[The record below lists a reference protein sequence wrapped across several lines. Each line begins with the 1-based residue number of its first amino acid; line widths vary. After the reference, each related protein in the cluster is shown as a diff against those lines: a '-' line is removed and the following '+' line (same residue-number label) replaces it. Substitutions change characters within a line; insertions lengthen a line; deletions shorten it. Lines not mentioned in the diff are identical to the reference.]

1 MKKSILDLLRREYE
15 NFTAAE
21 KKIVDYILTHQ
32 WECQRLGIT
41 DLSAEC
47 GVAVSTV
54 SVFCRKMGLAGFND
68 FKIELAR
75 ANVLSAGQVTVSD
88 STELTT
94 QDTAAQVIQK
104 ACQRSQ
110 ETLGRSAQMLDA
122 EQVEQAAKL
131 LMDAKQVLILG
142 QGNHA
147 AVAMMTW
154 AQFAVTSAKFR
165 TVNDSHWQTIALST
179 LSKGDVVLYFSYTGA
194 TLEIM
199 DAVEII
205 RQVGAKLILVTRF
218 SHAPAAESADVILVS
233 GADEGPLEFG
243 SSDALISQMYV
254 VQVLLGYYQ
263 LKCGDTG
270 IDREK
275 IGKRLAKKHL

>member
-15 NFTAAE
+15 NFTVAE
-21 KKIVDYILTHQ
+21 KKIVDFILNHQ

-75 ANVLSAGQVTVSD
+75 ANALSAGQVTVSD

-110 ETLGRSAQMLDA
+110 EMLNRSAQMLDA
-122 EQVEQAAKL
+122 EQVARAAKL

-142 QGNHA
+142 QGNHS

-154 AQFAVTSAKFR
+154 AQFAVTSSKFR

-179 LSKGDVVLYFSYTGA
+179 LSKDDVVLYFSYTGA

-218 SHAPAAESADVILVS
+218 HHAPAAEFADVILVS

>member
-1 MKKSILDLLRREYE
+1 MWKKLKQV
-15 NFTAAE
+15 NTAPPF
-21 KKIVDYILTHQ
+21 L
-32 WECQRLGIT
+32 
-41 DLSAEC
+41 
-47 GVAVSTV
+47 
-54 SVFCRKMGLAGFND
+54 
-68 FKIELAR
+68 
-75 ANVLSAGQVTVSD
+75 SD

-94 QDTAAQVIQK
+94 QDTAEQVIQK
-104 ACQRSQ
+104 ACQRGQ

-218 SHAPAAESADVILVS
+218 SKSPAAKLADVVLRCGS
-233 GADEGPLEFG
+233 NEGPFQFG
-243 SSDALISQMYV
+243 SVPARVAQLIVVDLLFQEYCHRNAAQCEENIRRIAAALS
-254 VQVLLGYYQ
+254 
-263 LKCGDTG
+263 
-270 IDREK
+270 
-275 IGKRLAKKHL
+275 GKHV